1 MRARGRGT
9 GAYIIAALVMLAC
22 ALLPLLFMPRSQAP
36 LPYGEA
42 EQLGTTRSQRAELFT
57 RYFTDG
63 ELERRG
69 FEPTMDEREG
79 VIACRA
85 LANSVLTGL
94 CADSTLPEPADA
106 QISYFSV
113 ADGEAQIRVMEFN
126 QRWTGDWSNWF
137 SIHIDLDT
145 QEVYRAY
152 ISEQCLKNVEDYS
165 LPLPRAADTAERWFS
180 LLGCEGGAAGADA
193 EDPLPAE
200 TTDYAQSMETDF
212 GIHYSAPEGEALRYM
227 VHLKYYADEYPSL
240 IRDMMFTLQ

>member
-1 MRARGRGT
+1 
-9 GAYIIAALVMLAC
+9 MLAC

-85 LANSVLTGL
+85 LANSVLTGPL
-94 CADSTLPEPADA
+94 RGQYAAGAGGRADKLLLRRRRGGADPRDGVQPAL
-106 QISYFSV
+106 
-113 ADGEAQIRVMEFN
+113 DGGLEQLV
-126 QRWTGDWSNWF
+126 

-152 ISEQCLKNVEDYS
+152 ISEPVPE
-165 LPLPRAADTAERWFS
+165 ER
-180 LLGCEGGAAGADA
+180 
-193 EDPLPAE
+193 
-200 TTDYAQSMETDF
+200 
-212 GIHYSAPEGEALRYM
+212 
-227 VHLKYYADEYPSL
+227 
-240 IRDMMFTLQ
+240 